1 MTNQYLQPVASVWA
15 RVAGLVMLLSATG
28 LTALLLRGLVAL
40 ALHEEARRQLTSS
53 SLIFALI
60 LLALAGFCW
69 QAGFRLTFNRR
80 DRNGTLFSSTGWIA
94 IGSGLL
100 AMAGLMTFAIFS
112 VRRPNGND
120 VQMIVSLAA
129 FGTWCF
135 VLARHARIDKRDASP
150 DE

>member
-1 MTNQYLQPVASVWA
+1 VTSQYLQPVASVWA
-15 RVAGLVMLLSATG
+15 RIAGIVMLLAATG
-28 LTALLLRGLVAL
+28 LTAILLRGLVAL
-40 ALHEEARRQLTSS
+40 AVHEEAPSQLTSS

-60 LLALAGFCW
+60 LLALAGFCG

-80 DRNGTLFSSTGWIA
+80 DRNGTLFSRTGWIA
-94 IGSGLL
+94 IGTGLL
-100 AMAGLMTFAIFS
+100 AMAGLMAFAILS
-112 VRRPNGND
+112 VRRPHVND

-129 FGTWCF
+129 FGIWCF